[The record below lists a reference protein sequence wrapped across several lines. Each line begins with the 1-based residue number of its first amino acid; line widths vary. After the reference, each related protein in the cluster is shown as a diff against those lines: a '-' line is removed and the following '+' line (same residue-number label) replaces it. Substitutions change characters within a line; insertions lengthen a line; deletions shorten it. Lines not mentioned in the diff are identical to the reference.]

1 MKGASKKMKPTLVVM
16 AAGMGS
22 RFGGL
27 KQAEPITK
35 DGRGILDFS
44 VYDAKKA
51 GFGKV
56 IFIIRE
62 DMESD
67 FKELVGNRISKLLPV
82 EYVYQNMKDLP
93 EGRTKPFGTGHA
105 IYCCKDV
112 VKEPFALINADDYYG
127 QNAFFEI
134 GKHLSIAKPGE
145 YAMTAYSLEKTV
157 SKNGTVS
164 RGVCEVENG
173 FLKKVTEFTKI
184 NSNCEYEDSGIWK
197 KLAKDTPVSMNL
209 WGLTPDIFG
218 HIEREYEKFLK
229 TANLL
234 KDEFFIP
241 SVISKV
247 IDDGVGTVRV
257 FKNTDKWYGITY
269 REDLGEIK
277 EAIGGYITNGLYPG
291 I

>member
-1 MKGASKKMKPTLVVM
+1 MKPTLVVM

-27 KQAEPITK
+27 KQAEPITE
-35 DGRGILDFS
+35 DGKGILDFS

-62 DMESD
+62 DMEAD
-67 FKELVGNRISKLLPV
+67 FKELVGNRISKHIEV
-82 EYVYQNMKDLP
+82 EYVFQSVKELP

-127 QNAFFEI
+127 QNAFYEI
-134 GKHLSIAKPGE
+134 GKHLATAQRGE
-145 YAMTAYSLEKTV
+145 YAMTAYLLKNTL

-164 RGVCEVENG
+164 RGVCKVENG
-173 FLKKVTEFTKI
+173 LLKSVTEYTKI
-184 NSNCEYEDSGIWK
+184 NADCSYVQNDQNGQFAE
-197 KLAKDTPVSMNL
+197 DTPVSMNL
-209 WGLTPDIFG
+209 WGLTPDIFE
-218 HIEREYEKFLK
+218 HLEVEYQRFLQ
-229 TANLL
+229 TANLQ

-241 SVISKV
+241 SVISKT
-247 IDDGVGTVRV
+247 IQEGNATVRV

-277 EAIGGYITNGLYPG
+277 EAIGGYIADGLYKG